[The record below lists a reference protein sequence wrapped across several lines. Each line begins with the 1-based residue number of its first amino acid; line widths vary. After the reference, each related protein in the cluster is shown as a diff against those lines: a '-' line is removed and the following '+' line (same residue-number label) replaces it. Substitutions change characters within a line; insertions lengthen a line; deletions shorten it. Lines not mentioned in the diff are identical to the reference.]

1 MFVAVYTVYR
11 FVVSKFADL
20 LTESA
25 NYSWCHFLV
34 ITNILDTPGA
44 GRASIRRAHFLACKF
59 PLQFLSQNL
68 QNNHE
73 CSLCKQGQRVSKT
86 VQPTPSHVCK
96 MDKFG
101 LVWLPSARMQV
112 QEDALGAAR
121 VCCTPN
127 QQL

>member
-1 MFVAVYTVYR
+1 MFFAVYTVYR

-59 PLQFLSQNL
+59 PLASISLPDL
-68 QNNHE
+68 QNNQNHAT
-73 CSLCKQGQRVSKT
+73 SAVSANK
-86 VQPTPSHVCK
+86 
-96 MDKFG
+96 DN
-101 LVWLPSARMQV
+101 
-112 QEDALGAAR
+112 E
-121 VCCTPN
+121 
-127 QQL
+127 